1 MPEKV
6 SYIREFTTYDLISD
20 YSCPYIN
27 CPSILKFALA
37 DDVWIFLCPMQEIIA
52 VKNSIG
58 RKGSVVCPQNT
69 VGEGSIPSTLRK
81 KSYVF

>member
-27 CPSILKFALA
+27 GPSMLKYALA
-37 DDVWIFLCPMQEIIA
+37 DDVWIFLCPIQEIMR
-52 VKNSIG
+52 VKNPIG
-58 RKGSVVCPQNT
+58 RKSNLVCPQNT
-69 VGEGSIPSTLRK
+69 VGEGSTPPTLREE
-81 KSYVF
+81 SYVF